1 MPFGLCRLFGSGCL
15 AGVFKFVLAG
25 RVVFKQSGAKHS
37 RAFWCQGGQ
46 TWRFGQLYEICNFRH
61 ENSLRQIYVHLMA
74 EKQKSGM
81 FYLIWRTRFD
91 NYQLKSQTYENLWDF
106 RFKHANSWNV
116 QIDEFW
122 IWNEFSEYS
131 EWIQSVKMIKI
142 GVGISKKHKKYR
154 IHWKG
159 TIWHIF

>member
-37 RAFWCQGGQ
+37 RAFWGQGGQ
-46 TWRFGQLYEICNFRH
+46 KWRFGQFYEICNFRH
-61 ENSLRQIYVHLMA
+61 ENSLRQIIVHLMA

-91 NYQLKSQTYENLWDF
+91 NYQLKSQTWKSMRFSVQTCKFVKCSNRWILHMKWVLWVSWMNPECENDQDWS
-106 RFKHANSWNV
+106 RN
-116 QIDEFW
+116 Q
-122 IWNEFSEYS
+122 
-131 EWIQSVKMIKI
+131 
-142 GVGISKKHKKYR
+142 
-154 IHWKG
+154 WKG
-159 TIWHIF
+159 